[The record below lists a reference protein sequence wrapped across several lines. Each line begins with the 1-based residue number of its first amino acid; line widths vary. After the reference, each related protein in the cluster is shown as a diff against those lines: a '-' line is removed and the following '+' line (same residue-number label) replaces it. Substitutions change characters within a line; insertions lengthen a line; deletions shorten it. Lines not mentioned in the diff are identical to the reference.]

1 MSKKD
6 ISSDGEIQCLTQQNL
21 LYVPIY
27 SIQVVVCHLLGTTA
41 SVPLALTEVRATHQ
55 HTGPKI
61 VMMHVLVLPYSAE
74 IYFTLASKSL
84 TTLQKLQK

>member
-1 MSKKD
+1 MSYTTESLVCPN
-6 ISSDGEIQCLTQQNL
+6 ILNSSRGL
-21 LYVPIY
+21 P
-27 SIQVVVCHLLGTTA
+27 SLGYLCFL
-41 SVPLALTEVRATHQ
+41 PLALPEVRATHQ

-61 VMMHVLVLPYSAE
+61 VMMCVLVLPCSAE